1 MKRKNFKTLSILSL
15 MVIAATA
22 SGCDNQAS
30 SGSNSNSG
38 STITSTIPDE
48 EPHVTKLELV
58 TAPSKTEY
66 MEGDIFDPTGIKI
79 KAYWSHGID
88 EELTKNDIQYDK
100 TPLKEGDTKV
110 TISYEGATIDVAIT
124 VITVNVNSIKVEYNG
139 ETRFPLGTPI
149 TNSGLKVVAVLEDGT
164 EKEVETYTLTVN
176 SKDVTKDMTG
186 EGLKDLAK
194 GAYEIIVSYKGKTA
208 SYNIEIFNG
217 YIIEAEDIYA
227 KGEVPENATNYL
239 EKVNASGVQLG
250 AMRFSD
256 GKKDAEFASG
266 QAYLGEV
273 KKGNSFNVHVYSEVD
288 RKADITMTAASC
300 VISKD
305 MANWKPIEMADV
317 QLNKMLKA
325 TTNGK
330 DVVITDDVILPG
342 SATKPNADG
351 SYTYD
356 ANIWVNW
363 QSVVFGEMEL
373 KKGDNIIY
381 VELINALPFTGEL
394 TKGFGTINIDK
405 FEVSFKD

>member
-1 MKRKNFKTLSILSL
+1 MKKRNLKILSLLSL
-15 MVIAATA
+15 MVIAGTA
-22 SGCDNQAS
+22 GGCNDTTS
-30 SGSNSNSG
+30 SNSNSSSG
-38 STITSTIPDE
+38 VTSTIPDE

-66 MEGDIFDPTGIKI
+66 MEGDIFDPTGIKV

-88 EELTKNDIQYDK
+88 EELNKNDINYDK

-110 TISYEGATIDVAIT
+110 TITYEGVTLDVAIT
-124 VITVNVNSIKVEYNG
+124 VVSVKVESIKVEYAG
-139 ETRFPLGTPI
+139 ETRFPLGTAV
-149 TNSGLKVVAVLEDGT
+149 TNNGLKVTAVLEDGT
-164 EKEVETYTLTVN
+164 EKEVTAYTLTIN
-176 SKDVTKDMTG
+176 SKDVTADMTG
-186 EGLKDLAK
+186 EGLKDLEK
-194 GAYEIIVSYKGKTA
+194 GAYTVTVTYKDKTG
-208 SYNIEIFNG
+208 SYNIEVFNG
-217 YIIEAEDIYA
+217 YIIEAEDIYN
-227 KGEVPENATNYL
+227 KDEVPENATNYL
-239 EKVNASGVQLG
+239 EKVSASGVQLG
-250 AMRFSD
+250 AIRYSD

-305 MANWKPIEMADV
+305 MASWKPIEMASV
-317 QLNKMLKA
+317 QLNKLLKA
-325 TTNGK
+325 TANGK

-342 SATKPNADG
+342 GATQPNEDG

-356 ANIWVNW
+356 ANIWVKW

-381 VELINALPFTGEL
+381 VELIDAIPFEGTLTG
-394 TKGFGTINIDK
+394 GSGTINIDK